1 VLERVFAREWL
12 GASSRGA
19 PAGTARSNP
28 RQDSYGFGG
37 TSSRRRNSS
46 IACTFSTSVKFGS
59 VRTRSIFAS
68 MKARSASRSRSDVR
82 VRRSNTLRR
91 SAMSPPSGVGGLLSL
106 IDRCFRA
113 VSSRGRAAR
122 ASCFLREGHRA
133 TADDTDTSPR
143 AAHDFRGPIGDISRL
158 RSAIS
163 RSIHWT
169 GVRTTRSAVRP
180 TPSGGTRR
188 RQRPHV
194 RPCR

>member
-1 VLERVFAREWL
+1 MLERVFAREWL

-82 VRRSNTLRR
+82 VRRS
-91 SAMSPPSGVGGLLSL
+91 PPSGVGGLLSL

-122 ASCFLREGHRA
+122 ASFFLLEGHRA
-133 TADDTDTSPR
+133 TADDTDTSPP
-143 AAHDFRGPIGDISRL
+143 AADEFRGPIGGISRL

-180 TPSGGTRR
+180 TPSGSTRR